1 MKKRINIKNNLLKI
15 KLLVQYIFLPLS
27 FAGIIYAAGNITSF
41 LISYFIPFFQ
51 EKEYIFIFIFFILSL
66 KSWSKKRWGKIDLW
80 KDLGFLKFRDNISS
94 PIFREELYKSF
105 FIILFWCLIL
115 IFGGFLGL
123 RNLKNYKI
131 IFDIL
136 FTATFVGVAEEL
148 LFRVWLFE
156 ELNLFLSKKNTIIFQ
171 SIIFSLVHPYNLNE
185 NLFFNI
191 LIKIGLF
198 LLGTYLN
205 LLRLNY
211 YPKIFPSIAFHGGIV
226 GFMFLAK
233 SLLEIKKNYP
243 ILIYGTQ
250 YETFI
255 NPISGLFGIFILLIL
270 NYSEIK
276 ALRIRSL

>member
-1 MKKRINIKNNLLKI
+1 MVKHII
-15 KLLVQYIFLPLS
+15 LPLS
-27 FAGIIYAAGNITSF
+27 FVGIIYAAGYITSLLMAYF
-41 LISYFIPFFQ
+41 LPFFKA
-51 EKEYIFIFIFFILSL
+51 KEYIFIFIFFIFSL
-66 KSWSKKRWGKIDLW
+66 KSWSKKRWDIEDLW
-80 KDLGFLKFRDNISS
+80 RDLGFLKFRDNIFN
-94 PIFREELYKSF
+94 PIFRKELYKSF
-105 FIILFWCLIL
+105 FIIFFWCLIL
-115 IFGGFLGL
+115 IFGGFLRIKTL
-123 RNLKNYKI
+123 NNYQI

-136 FTATFVGVAEEL
+136 FTAIFVGIAEEL

-156 ELNLFLSKKNTIIFQ
+156 ELNLFLSKKNNIIFQ
-171 SIIFSLVHPYNLNE
+171 SIIFSLVHPYNFDE
-185 NLFFNI
+185 NLFFNT

-211 YPKIFPSIAFHGGIV
+211 YPRIFPAIAFHGGIV

-243 ILIYGTQ
+243 IFIYGTQ

-255 NPISGLFGIFILLIL
+255 NPISGLLGIFILLIL
-270 NYSEIK
+270 NFFEIK